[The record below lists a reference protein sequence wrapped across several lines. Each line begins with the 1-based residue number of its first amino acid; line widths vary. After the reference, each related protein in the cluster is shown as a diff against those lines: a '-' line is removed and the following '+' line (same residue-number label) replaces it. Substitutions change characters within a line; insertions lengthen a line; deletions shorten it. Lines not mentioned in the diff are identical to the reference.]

1 MIGSPV
7 PGMEVPLTR
16 TEQMTRSAPSL
27 AGKLRPGRLQFTPLA
42 SNGSL
47 QRSGGAEI
55 GYLGMEPI
63 QVVGSPRVRHT
74 AGLGVMGMLKSKSE
88 LGISRTMQAMRQE
101 HREDH
106 AKSRSRLLSKVAPPL
121 SRFNGE
127 DEEMR
132 MLSRT
137 LQRSAKERA
146 ATKLAL
152 EAIDRDYDMEF
163 PPTHGARYPVGQL
176 VHRSAVLSNK
186 LEATCRSLEAAAAA
200 SLAASQQGAI
210 EREAFIR
217 SLQAELERGEE
228 EMMREILAAQYNLH
242 RGNNL
247 LRHQASA
254 VERALLVDL
263 QRAEDLIIQRDDTI
277 AELSMLKEQEEERF
291 AQTEEE
297 KRRKLIEHLRHVA
310 VRRLMKGDL
319 SRGWTSW
326 VAHSQYYIQL
336 KRKAAGRFRDAARHA
351 ALRKW
356 VFHYPPKGSI
366 RRIVEPL
373 EAQIRDLDR
382 ALLQVRKVNEK
393 LREDL
398 KEKERKLGLIDG
410 TLGKEREMRV
420 AHLMRIAMQRIMSLE
435 LSRGWGKWHGEA
447 NRARELKKRA
457 GARFV
462 KRELWKGFYA
472 WKLRYPPQKRSNDLE
487 RQLEREKKAHQATK
501 AMLAE
506 RTRERD
512 LAREHARE
520 TTRLQMIV
528 RELQR
533 VLAEAMMANSWVGC
547 RQILYHESLRYVPT
561 AATHGKMLPRAVRKE
576 IMRANPEQVSGRMVS
591 GDLIDG
597 MLRDGQEQVEEQ
609 QWAGDMRI
617 PAGFTPGSIAQFDD
631 FIAQNM
637 RDSTEADADQSDLD
651 TALGKPRVMTTAMM
665 KAMLEETEHN
675 AKIRIAQQ
683 EAEEKRKLARTEL
696 ELKAD
701 TQVQMMANEKYK
713 RVSRELELSP
723 RSPNLYAVQNLNQST
738 TSQ

>member
-1 MIGSPV
+1 MINPL
-7 PGMEVPLTR
+7 PGMAVPLTR
-16 TEQMTRSAPSL
+16 TEQLTRSAPSL
-27 AGKLRPGRLQFTPLA
+27 AGKLRPGSLQFTPLA

-74 AGLGVMGMLKSKSE
+74 VGLGVMGMLKSKSE
-88 LGISRTMQAMRQE
+88 LGISKTMQAMRQE

-152 EAIDRDYDMEF
+152 EALDRDYDMEF

-176 VHRSAVLSNK
+176 VHRGAVLSNK

-217 SLQAELERGEE
+217 SLQAELECGEE
-228 EMMREILAAQYNLH
+228 EMMREILAAQYSL
-242 RGNNL
+242 GNNL

-254 VERALLVDL
+254 VEHALLVDL
-263 QRAEDLIIQRDDTI
+263 RRAEDLIIQRDDTI
-277 AELSMLKEQEEERF
+277 AELSMLKKQEEERF
-291 AQTEEE
+291 AQSEEE
-297 KRRKLIEHLRHVA
+297 KRRKQIEHLRHVA

-447 NRARELKKRA
+447 KRALELKKRA

-487 RQLEREKKAHQATK
+487 RQLAREKMAHQATK

-597 MLRDGQEQVEEQ
+597 MLRDGQEPVEEQ
-609 QWAGDMRI
+609 QWAGDMQI
-617 PAGFTPGSIAQFDD
+617 PAGFTAGSIAQYDD

-637 RDSTEADADQSDLD
+637 RDSTDADADQSDLD

-683 EAEEKRKLARTEL
+683 EAEEKRKLARIEL

-713 RVSRELELSP
+713 RVSRELEVELSP
-723 RSPNLYAVQNLNQST
+723 RSPNLYAVPNQST